1 VSDQDFLFALDV
13 SGDPADDQMLTDLT
27 RSVLGHVGYATGAV
41 SAVAGE
47 LHRAIVERRGGG
59 NGRCEIR
66 FRSESGQLEIVVS
79 GAGRADWRTTWPLPA
94 S

>member
-1 VSDQDFLFALDV
+1 VPDQDFLFALDV

-27 RSVLGHVGYATGAV
+27 RSVLSHVGYAS
-41 SAVAGE
+41 SAVDALAAE
-47 LHRAIVERRGGG
+47 LHGALGERRAGG

-66 FRSESGQLEIVVS
+66 FRSESGRLEIIVS
-79 GAGRADWRTTWPLPA
+79 GAGRADWRTIWPLPA